1 MALYAYNLTTAAV
14 TLAGGNPAR
23 TLPASTGAGTKSS
36 PVNVTSELK
45 GLSSYAAIQA
55 QVAAGTISL
64 AWTNYPDYTTT
75 GLTVAAPSSISRAA
89 NFANPIAAELVTIV
103 ADISVANGAQ
113 TIAAQ
118 PDYPRK
124 LQLRITDANSS
135 ITAGII
141 TLVGTGPS
149 GEALTEAIS
158 LTGGTATKIST
169 WAYSHLTSAT
179 VSALAGQAAADHI
192 SMGVGAALGLPAANP
207 SGGTFTVYKANVA
220 NADQAVGTVDATAG
234 TIIPTTAADGTK
246 TYQFWYTY
254 AVTNV

>member
-14 TLAGGNPAR
+14 TLAAGNPAR
-23 TLPASTGAGTKSS
+23 TIPASAGVGTKSA

-45 GLSSYAAIQA
+45 GLSSYASLQA
-55 QVAAGTISL
+55 QVAAGTISF
-64 AWTNYPDYTTT
+64 AWTNYPDYVVT

-89 NFANPIAAELVTIV
+89 TFTNPIAAELISIV
-103 ADISVANGAQ
+103 ADLSVANGAQ

-149 GEALTEAIS
+149 GESLTEAIT

-169 WAYSHLTSAT
+169 WAYAHLTSAT

-192 SMGVGAALGLPAANP
+192 SMGVGAALGLPGAI
-207 SGGTFTVYKANVA
+207 STGGTFAVYKANLA
-220 NADQAVGTVDATAG
+220 NADQAVGTVDAAAG
-234 TIIPTTAADGTK
+234 TISPTTAADGTK

-254 AVTNV
+254 MVNNV